1 MVNCIFVLFQAAET
15 VAESVMNLASS
26 DSVVMV
32 RVDPA
37 EDTTGSNTS
46 ISGPIDGAVIVH
58 SPDNS
63 NMMATPIEGAVA
75 PAPPPS
81 SLEQSR
87 EGSQSET
94 IFEEKGAEGGEVE
107 EMPLAVVVGQ
117 VPPQQPGKSPPV
129 NASVVG
135 PQGERVAPT
144 NPMSVSVP
152 NLTSSMEQTV
162 SLLESF
168 AAMARRNLGNNGNP
182 MTRANNATSL
192 VRLALSSTAANG

>member
-1 MVNCIFVLFQAAET
+1 MTCKSRILVLQAAES
-15 VAESVMNLASS
+15 VAESVLNLASS

-37 EDTTGSNTS
+37 YDTSGSNTS

-63 NMMATPIEGAVA
+63 NSNITHIEGAVDPLA
-75 PAPPPS
+75 PPS

-87 EGSQSET
+87 EG
-94 IFEEKGAEGGEVE
+94 IFEEKGAEGGEAE
-107 EMPLAVVVGQ
+107 GGEMEPPLTVVVGRA
-117 VPPQQPGKSPPV
+117 PQ
-129 NASVVG
+129 
-135 PQGERVAPT
+135 PQGKTPTGPPGAPGPAQGDRAPT

-182 MTRANNATSL
+182 MVRANNATSL
-192 VRLALSSTAANG
+192 VRLALSSTANG